1 MATPRSIQEDS
12 ARLQFWLESSSDW
25 LWEIDA
31 EGCYTY
37 VGPRCRELLGYSPE
51 QLMGVHWSLMMLN
64 FEGCTRLQSRLS
76 QAESFEEEL
85 PCLHYLGY
93 GVTLW
98 IKASPRWF
106 QGCFTGFRGITR
118 DVSARRSAALVLQE
132 AGAMTSGEVG
142 NFFGQLTQSIQSALA
157 VDSQQALS
165 QMEQA
170 NQLLVSRVSQRTLAL
185 RESEG
190 QFQQIFEQS
199 PSALAILALSGMIE
213 RINPAFAELV
223 AHSLDP
229 IDRSLLALN
238 QGHDPFIG
246 TCPMTLLAIDDDRL
260 FDQIQQWLAEPK
272 ASFRQEFLH
281 GPEAQKSW
289 GLLTLRIVWDISG
302 QPAAILL
309 IIQDIDDRKQLEAQ
323 QARFIDGLALVNQQ
337 LARATQLKDEFLAT
351 MSHELRTPLNS
362 ILGLTEGLCE
372 QVYGDLTP
380 RQLKSLQTIDRNG
393 QHLLSLINDILDLAK
408 IEAGKLELTYG
419 WVSIRGVCETSL
431 GVVQPLAQRKG
442 VEVEFEGVGN
452 GDVGNGD
459 VGNGD
464 GERRGIEEERQWGRI
479 WADERR
485 VQQILVNLLDNAI
498 KFTAVGGRVRL
509 GVEAGAESPDEGL
522 GQRIV
527 FSVQD
532 NGLGIEAELLPL
544 LFEPF
549 VQAQGLARSG
559 GTGLG
564 LALVKR
570 LAQLHGGQ
578 VSVESQ
584 PGLGSC
590 FRVALP
596 RVEPQ
601 DKHLVDG
608 SSPRDI
614 G

>member
-1 MATPRSIQEDS
+1 MTTPRSIQEDS

-31 EGCYTY
+31 EGCYSY
-37 VGPRCRELLGYSPE
+37 VSPRCRELLGYSPE

-64 FEGCTRLQSRLS
+64 FEGYTKLQSRLS

-85 PCLHYLGY
+85 SCLHYLGY
-93 GVTLW
+93 SVTLW
-98 IKASPRWF
+98 IKAKPRWS
-106 QGCFTGFRGITR
+106 QGRFAGFRGITR
-118 DVSARRSAALVLQE
+118 DSSARRSAALVLQE
-132 AGAMTSGEVG
+132 AGAITTGDVG
-142 NFFGQLTQSIQSALA
+142 SFFGQLTQSIQSALA

-170 NQLLVSRVSQRTLAL
+170 NQLLVSRVFQRTLAL

-190 QFQQIFEQS
+190 RFQQMFEQS
-199 PSALAILALSGMIE
+199 PIGLAMLTLDGTIDKV
-213 RINPAFAELV
+213 NPAFRRLV
-223 AHSLDP
+223 N
-229 IDRSLLALN
+229 DRQPPDQN
-238 QGHDPFIG
+238 QGYDAVRG
-246 TCPMTLLAIDDDRL
+246 QCPIAVMGIDDPTL
-260 FDQIQQWLAEPK
+260 TDQLSQWLTQPEIGF
-272 ASFRQEFLH
+272 SRELRY
-281 GPEAQKSW
+281 GPQSTW
-289 GLLTLRIVWDISG
+289 GLLTLQILRDVDD
-302 QPAAILL
+302 QPNAI
-309 IIQDIDDRKQLEAQ
+309 
-323 QARFIDGLALVNQQ
+323 LALVQDIADRKYLETQQAQLINSLAIANQQ

-442 VEVEFEGVGN
+442 VEVGFEGVGN
-452 GDVGNGD
+452 GEVGSGGAERGG
-459 VGNGD
+459 VGA
-464 GERRGIEEERQWGRI
+464 ERQWGRI

-498 KFTAVGGRVRL
+498 KFTAVGGRVSL
-509 GVEAGAESPDEGL
+509 GVDVGADSPDKGL
-522 GQRIV
+522 EQRLV
-527 FSVQD
+527 FSIQD
-532 NGLGIEAELLPL
+532 NGFGIEAELLPM

-596 RVEPQ
+596 RMEPQ
-601 DKHLVDG
+601 TELLVDESG
-608 SSPRDI
+608 PRDI
-614 G
+614 R

>member
-1 MATPRSIQEDS
+1 MTTPRSIQEDS

-37 VGPRCRELLGYSPE
+37 VSPRCRELLGYSPE

-64 FEGCTRLQSRLS
+64 FEGCTQLQSRLS
-76 QAESFEEEL
+76 EAVAFEAEL

-93 GVTLW
+93 SVTLW
-98 IKASPRWF
+98 LRAKPRWSEGRF
-106 QGCFTGFRGITR
+106 AGFRGVTQDI
-118 DVSARRSAALVLQE
+118 SARQSATLVLQE
-132 AGAMTSGEVG
+132 VGTTAAGDVRD
-142 NFFGQLTQSIQSALA
+142 FFGQLTQGIQSALA
-157 VDSQQALS
+157 VNSQQALS

-170 NQLLVSRVSQRTLAL
+170 NQLLVNRVSQRTLAL

-190 QFQQIFEQS
+190 RFQQMFEQS
-199 PSALAILALSGMIE
+199 PIGLAMLTLEGQIE
-213 RINPAFAELV
+213 KVNPAFRRLV
-223 AHSLDP
+223 D
-229 IDRSLLALN
+229 DRQPPEQN
-238 QGHDPFIG
+238 QGHDALRG
-246 TCPMTLLAIDDDRL
+246 RCPIAVMGIDDPTL
-260 FDQIQQWLAEPK
+260 TDQMRQWLDHPELGFSRELHYGP
-272 ASFRQEFLH
+272 QE
-281 GPEAQKSW
+281 SW
-289 GLLTLRIVWDISG
+289 GLLTLQLLRDVDG
-302 QPAAILL
+302 QPSAILTL
-309 IIQDIDDRKQLEAQ
+309 VQDIDDRKHLETQQSQL
-323 QARFIDGLALVNQQ
+323 INSLALANQQ

-408 IEAGKLELTYG
+408 IEAGKLELTYS
-419 WVSIRGVCETSL
+419 WVSIRGICEASL
-431 GVVQPLAQRKG
+431 GVVLPLAQRKG
-442 VEVEFEGVGN
+442 VGLEGVGSRE
-452 GDVGNGD
+452 VGSRE
-459 VGNGD
+459 VGED
-464 GERRGIEEERQWGRI
+464 AQLGRI
-479 WADERR
+479 WADGRR

-498 KFTAVGGRVRL
+498 KFTAAGGQVTL
-509 GVEAGAESPDEGL
+509 GVEVEADRL
-522 GQRIV
+522 V
-527 FSVQD
+527 FSVED
-532 NGLGIEAELLPL
+532 NGLGIEAEQLPL

-578 VSVESQ
+578 VAIESQ
-584 PGLGSC
+584 FGQGSC
-590 FRVALP
+590 FRVELP

-601 DKHLVDG
+601 ATD
-608 SSPRDI
+608 
-614 G
+614 

>member
-106 QGCFTGFRGITR
+106 QGRFAGFRGITR

-142 NFFGQLTQSIQSALA
+142 NFFGQLTQGIQSALA

-165 QMEQA
+165 QMELA

-190 QFQQIFEQS
+190 RFQQMFEQS
-199 PSALAILALSGMIE
+199 PIGLAMLALDGPIDKV
-213 RINPAFAELV
+213 NPAFRRLV
-223 AHSLDP
+223 N
-229 IDRSLLALN
+229 DRQPPDQN
-238 QGHDPFIG
+238 QGYDSMRG
-246 TCPMTLLAIDDDRL
+246 QCPMAVMGIDDPTLTDRL
-260 FDQIQQWLAEPK
+260 HQWLDQPEIGF
-272 ASFRQEFLH
+272 SQELRY
-281 GPEAQKSW
+281 GLQSAW
-289 GLLTLRIVWDISG
+289 GLLTLQILRNVDG
-302 QPAAILL
+302 QPAAILMMV
-309 IIQDIDDRKQLEAQ
+309 QDIADRKHLEAQ
-323 QARFIDGLALVNQQ
+323 QAQLINSLAIANQQ

-452 GDVGNGD
+452 GDVGNEDVGNED
-459 VGNGD
+459 VGNGE
-464 GERRGIEEERQWGRI
+464 GERRGVEEERQWGRI

-498 KFTAVGGRVRL
+498 KFTAIGGRVRL
-509 GVEAGAESPDEGL
+509 GVEVGDEASGEGL

-601 DKHLVDG
+601 SRRLVDESG
-608 SSPRDI
+608 PRDI
-614 G
+614 R